1 MTRRRA
7 KALPYLMIVPA
18 LAFISLFTI
27 YPLAYAVRT
36 SLYEIVLTRPFL
48 TPYVGAGNYREVF
61 TSYYFWRSLL
71 NSLVYAAMAVSSVVL
86 VGLGVSFL
94 LNCRLKISSL
104 LRTLILFPWAI
115 PFVVS
120 GVIWKWIFN
129 SSYGAF
135 NGFLYTLGLIDSYVS
150 WLSHPLYAKMCLA
163 MAHLWKEM
171 PFASILFLAGLQTIP
186 QELYDASRVDGAT
199 SKDVFFKI
207 TLPLLK
213 PVLLVVA
220 IYETIVGLVTFDL
233 VYVMTGGGPGDSTS
247 LISWYTYAET
257 FKFLN
262 LGRGAALSIVLAG
275 IILLMVMIYLRAIR
289 IEEIY

>member
-1 MTRRRA
+1 
-7 KALPYLMIVPA
+7 MIVPA

>member
-1 MTRRRA
+1 
-7 KALPYLMIVPA
+7 
-18 LAFISLFTI
+18 
-27 YPLAYAVRT
+27 
-36 SLYEIVLTRPFL
+36 
-48 TPYVGAGNYREVF
+48 
-61 TSYYFWRSLL
+61 
-71 NSLVYAAMAVSSVVL
+71 
-86 VGLGVSFL
+86 
-94 LNCRLKISSL
+94 
-104 LRTLILFPWAI
+104 
-115 PFVVS
+115 
-120 GVIWKWIFN
+120 
-129 SSYGAF
+129 
-135 NGFLYTLGLIDSYVS
+135 
-150 WLSHPLYAKMCLA
+150 

-199 SKDVFFKI
+199 SKDVLFKI

-275 IILLMVMIYLRAIR
+275 IILLMVMIYLRTIR

>member
-1 MTRRRA
+1 MTRRRV
-7 KALPYLMIVPA
+7 KGLPYFMIVPA

-71 NSLVYAAMAVSSVVL
+71 NSLIYAAMAVSSVVL

-135 NGFLYTLGLIDSYVS
+135 NGLLYTLGFIDSYVS
-150 WLSHPLYAKMCLA
+150 WLSHPFYAKMCLA

-186 QELYDASRVDGAT
+186 QELYDASKVDGAT
-199 SKDVFFKI
+199 SKDVLFKI

-275 IILLMVMIYLRAIR
+275 IILLMVMIYLRTIR

>member
-1 MTRRRA
+1 
-7 KALPYLMIVPA
+7 MIVPA

-150 WLSHPLYAKMCLA
+150 WLSHPFYAKMCLA
-163 MAHLWKEM
+163 IAHLWKEM
-171 PFASILFLAGLQTIP
+171 PFASILFLAGLQTVP

-275 IILLMVMIYLRAIR
+275 IILLMVMIYLRTIR

>member
-275 IILLMVMIYLRAIR
+275 IILLMVMIYLRTIR